1 MTPDDPNQ
9 PVLFARCANEF
20 EAELK
25 ASILRAAG
33 IEVRTVTAAAGAMR
47 GVGPMFGA
55 AYEVYVRG
63 VDVDAAH
70 AAIRA
75 AKEAGGQAD
84 WAEGGEDDAVAGVIG
99 VEEGSPARRAG
110 RGLSA
115 PSAFALGALAGMLT
129 SPAPIVAAALLGAP
143 LGRPEMTVLL
153 TLWVITGAF
162 LAYNIR
168 ERLPAPR
175 PVEDAD
181 AGRRDGR

>member
-25 ASILRAAG
+25 ASVLRAAG

-63 VDVDAAH
+63 VDVEAAH
-70 AAIRA
+70 AALRA
-75 AKEAGGQAD
+75 AKEAGVQAE
-84 WAEGGEDDAVAGVIG
+84 WADDPEGVAGVIG
-99 VEEGSPARRAG
+99 VEGNDPGRRAG

-115 PSAFALGALAGMLT
+115 PSAFALGALVGMLT

-143 LGRPEMTVLL
+143 LGRPEMTVML
-153 TLWVITGAF
+153 TLWVITCAF

-175 PVEDAD
+175 PAEDAD
-181 AGRRDGR
+181 ADRRDGR